1 MVVAEE
7 DHAGL
12 GLLEVAAVHLR
23 ELVEEPRPDVPG
35 DLDPDIA
42 VHPRG
47 EVDAE
52 PLDDGEAHDDV
63 GDIVREV
70 ALSRDHHVVHEG
82 LQEVGDHRVE
92 GAHRDGE
99 EHAEYGEEPVGLDE
113 REEPFAGHVEVIF

>member
-35 DLDPDIA
+35 DLYPDIA
-42 VHPRG
+42 VHPGR

-63 GDIVREV
+63 GDILREIP
-70 ALSRDHHVVHEG
+70 LPRDHHVVHEG
-82 LQEVGDHRVE
+82 LEEICDNRVE

-99 EHAEYGEEPVGLDE
+99 QHAENAEEPVRLYE
-113 REEPFAGHVEVIF
+113 REEPLAGHIKVIL